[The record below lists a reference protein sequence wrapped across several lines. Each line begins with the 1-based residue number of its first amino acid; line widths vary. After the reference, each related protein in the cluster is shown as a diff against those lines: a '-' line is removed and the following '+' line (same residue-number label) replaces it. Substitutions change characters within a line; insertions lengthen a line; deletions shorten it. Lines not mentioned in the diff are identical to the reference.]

1 MLKWWSELDA
11 SAKGLLTL
19 GAFAGVVASA
29 TKGCDRVASTAQLRD
44 AFARQEIVDARQDED
59 LELLFQTQV
68 RVVTGLESLKEEVRE
83 VRKDLRAIDAGRPLP
98 PLRVTEPAPAPEPEE
113 P

>member
-1 MLKWWSELDA
+1 MLKWWSDLDA

-19 GAFAGVVASA
+19 AAFAGVVA
-29 TKGCDRVASTAQLRD
+29 TTVRGCDRIVSNAQLQD
-44 AFARQEIVDARQDED
+44 AFARQATIDEKQDED

-68 RVVTGLESLKEEVRE
+68 RVVTSVESLQNEVRE

-98 PLRVTEPAPAPEPEE
+98 PLRPAALAPTPEA